1 MSQALLA
8 ALPALWEMRLLYT
21 PASSNTAVVERGCGY
36 PHALPPSVASFAL
49 TIFSFQEIVPIMD
62 LAVNEEF
69 TRMYSEEELMGA
81 RRIQVHVHQSEVAR
95 EKEDKRVFPG
105 IVAVCVGT
113 LALIGLPRFCCF
125 ACWLRCRCTKG
136 WTSVHTYP
144 RSAPSCPLVFV

>member
-21 PASSNTAVVERGCGY
+21 PASSNTAVVERGCGC
-36 PHALPPSVASFAL
+36 PPALPPSVASFAL

-81 RRIQVHVHQSEVAR
+81 RRIQVHTPKRGGKGRGQAR
-95 EKEDKRVFPG
+95 FPRHRGGVCRHACSHWSTAILLFCLLAALSVYKGLDFCTYLPQKGTVVSSRV
-105 IVAVCVGT
+105 C
-113 LALIGLPRFCCF
+113 
-125 ACWLRCRCTKG
+125 
-136 WTSVHTYP
+136 
-144 RSAPSCPLVFV
+144 